1 MKNFTK
7 IIKIAMA
14 ILLVFGFASCKNQS
28 GNTGGTNPPQ
38 PNPEIFVITF
48 SNPAHGTL
56 SAKRADGVAE
66 FKSGDTAT
74 KDEVITFTVA
84 PEANYEVE
92 AWSGAIQDGTDK
104 NKAKLK
110 VASSITVSVTL
121 KENTPT
127 PQPTPETFVITFSN
141 PAHGTLTAKRADGVA
156 EFKSGDAATKDEEIT
171 FTVAPEA
178 NYEVEAWSGA
188 TQDGTNKNKATLK
201 VASSIT
207 VSVTL
212 KENIQPP
219 QPNPPELNI
228 TVEGVSFVMKKI
240 PEGKNVKLG
249 SASFAVNPIHTIES
263 ISEFYMGETEV
274 TQELWNA
281 VMKNNPSWFNGDPQK
296 TSKQPAQ
303 GEEQTKR
310 PVESISWYDAV
321 NFCNEL
327 TKAVTGSESEC
338 VYTITNIEKTNVNYP
353 NVITKAEVSQDFS
366 KKGYR
371 LATEAEWEW
380 AAKGGIEDAEYPGV
394 HREPNEDEKAFKKR
408 VLEYAWTDLHPNV
421 QRRTH
426 EVKKL
431 KANEYGL
438 YDMAGNVMEWCNDWW
453 SKLEENK
460 QYEKDYSGVA
470 TPDANKSIKIQK
482 GGSYMYTTTLSELAT
497 RPEDSRTQIPENISK
512 DRGLRIVCRK

>member
-1 MKNFTK
+1 MKNFKK
-7 IIKIAMA
+7 IIKIATA
-14 ILLVFGFASCKNQS
+14 ILLIVGLASCKNQS
-28 GNTGGTNPPQ
+28 GNMGNKPSPQ
-38 PNPEIFVITF
+38 PNPETFVITF
-48 SNPAHGTL
+48 SNPSHGVLT
-56 SAKRADGVAE
+56 AKRTNGGAE

-74 KDEVITFTVA
+74 KDEVINFNVA
-84 PEANYEVE
+84 PE
-92 AWSGAIQDGTDK
+92 T
-104 NKAKLK
+104 
-110 VASSITVSVTL
+110 
-121 KENTPT
+121 
-127 PQPTPETFVITFSN
+127 
-141 PAHGTLTAKRADGVA
+141 
-156 EFKSGDAATKDEEIT
+156 
-171 FTVAPEA
+171 

-188 TQDGTNKNKATLK
+188 TQNGTDKNKATLK

-212 KENIQPP
+212 KESAPTPQPNPETFVITFSNPSHGILTAKRTNGGAEFKSGDTATKDEVINFNVAPETNYEVEAWSGATQDGTDKNKATLKVTSSTTVSVTLKENTPTP

-228 TVEGVSFVMKKI
+228 TVESVSFVMKKI
-240 PEGKNVKLG
+240 PEGKNIKLG

-263 ISEFYMGETEV
+263 ISEFYMGENEV

-281 VMKNNPSWFNGDPQK
+281 IMKDNPSWFNGDSTKP
-296 TSKQPAQ
+296 SKQAAQ

-310 PVESISWYDAV
+310 PVESVSWYDVV

-338 VYTITNIEKTNVNYP
+338 VYTITNIEKTNTKYP
-353 NVITKAEVSQDFS
+353 NVITKAEVSVDFS

-371 LATEAEWEW
+371 LPTEAEWEW
-380 AAKGGIEDAEYPGV
+380 AAKGGKEDAEYPGV
-394 HREPNEDEKAFKKR
+394 HKEPNEDEKAFKKR
-408 VLEYAWTDLHPNV
+408 VLEYAWTDLHPNT

-453 SKLEENK
+453 SELEENK

-470 TPDANKSIKIQK
+470 IPDANKSIKIQK
-482 GGSYMYTTTLSELAT
+482 GGSYMYVTTLSELAT
-497 RPEDSRTQIPENISK
+497 RPDNSNTQLPESISK
-512 DRGLRIVCRK
+512 DRGFRIVCRK